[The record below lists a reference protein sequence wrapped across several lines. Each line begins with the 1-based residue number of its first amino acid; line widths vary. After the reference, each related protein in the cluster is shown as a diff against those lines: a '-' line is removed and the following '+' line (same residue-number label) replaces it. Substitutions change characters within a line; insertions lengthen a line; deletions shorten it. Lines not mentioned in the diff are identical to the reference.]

1 MISHKDLSNEESKA
15 DIEILAMIQLLV
27 HTKQKVDVWWLWCL
41 INGIEVYANIEKPDC
56 SHCISAPQCQHESSD
71 ICKRALENGQ
81 GISTVSNALMLYDNL
96 WRRLCVW
103 MRTGEPCT
111 PCLSECICIPFRLLS
126 FFIIRVC
133 CFFFFIILCSLC
145 AGFLRRISA
154 RNTHTHPHKMHM
166 WHVFMHSTY
175 NMQCTTNV
183 KLNLYHNIHNS
194 LYQNREI
201 AMAIWKFCIDR
212 QRKNVWTV

>member
-133 CFFFFIILCSLC
+133 CFFSSLFCVHC
-145 AGFLRRISA
+145 APVFCVAFRHE
-154 RNTHTHPHKMHM
+154 THTHIHTKCTCGTFLCIPHITCNARRM
-166 WHVFMHSTY
+166 SNSIY
-175 NMQCTTNV
+175 TTISIILFT
-183 KLNLYHNIHNS
+183 KTE
-194 LYQNREI
+194 R
-201 AMAIWKFCIDR
+201 
-212 QRKNVWTV
+212 